1 MSSDRLEL
9 ADDRGDT
16 GAVPPPLP
24 PDDPEAWYAPDVRS
38 QTEVHPGVVVTIR
51 DAGDGG
57 VDDEA
62 FVYEVREPGLT
73 GHEREELVRVESY
86 FADANLDRPR
96 TREGAVERMTD
107 GFDPKH
113 RRVLDRLV
121 DASPAQHR
129 RIAYHAL
136 SRLGCLDELTPY
148 ALDDRIEVADVAD
161 DEVVVH
167 TEDFAPAATD
177 LPADPDYLERFA
189 SERLDRHTVSFHEF
203 EIPVVVYRENL
214 LGADPFDVK
223 YAVREPDL
231 LPGDA
236 ELVSECK
243 DRIWETDV
251 DGVVDDS
258 AGFVRERAQE
268 LLSRRLTARNT
279 RAWLAATRHR
289 LRSGLAEWGL
299 AVPPVADR
307 YADDRLDDL
316 VYYVLRDYVGYGELT
331 IPIRDPHLEDIE
343 ANRVGERVK
352 VVPRD
357 DLAGDDRVPTN
368 LVFEEESEFTNV
380 VKQLA
385 ADDGTELNAANPS
398 AKVNLSPPGV
408 EETIRCAVALPVVSE
423 DGPHISIRK
432 QASEVLTPVDL
443 LEYGSISTELVALLW
458 HLYEVHG
465 VVLFCGPTGVGKT
478 TLMNAHMP
486 FIAYRDRPVSIDEGS
501 REVWLPHETGV
512 SLTTREHQDEYKRVS
527 MADLMTETNYLN
539 PDVELIAEINTPES
553 FQTFAEVLNTGHG
566 VIGTTHAGD
575 VETLV
580 NRIVEQN
587 VPTYLLDEVDLLV
600 FPRHVDGERYVGEVV
615 EFVDE
620 DRFREFE
627 RERDDDKCGVVRK
640 DDATVYWNTVASRRH
655 DGTYDFAYE
664 HPALGDE
671 ERQCRTTVFE
681 GIAEAVDQPVD
692 SVEES
697 FHRKHRYVRY
707 LERDGITDGDD
718 LFAFLADLWTDEAAT
733 VERLQRRTPP
743 GFGRGRPLDLPTDTE
758 DESGGETVV
767 GPDSGP
773 PPAGR
778 RRASSPADESA
789 DATVDWDETPE
800 GPIDVFDSST
810 DGVDDPIDESRDAKP
825 GTSDPDGP
833 RTDESGNADDGTAAG
848 RIDPS
853 GEEDDD

>member
-1 MSSDRLEL
+1 MSSDGLEL
-9 ADDRGDT
+9 ADDRGST

-51 DAGDGG
+51 DATGRTDDGPTPG
-57 VDDEA
+57 TDGQAGRPGESPARRSDEA
-62 FVYEVREPGLT
+62 FVYEAREPSLT

-96 TREGAVERMTD
+96 TREGAVERMTE

-121 DASPAQHR
+121 DASPTQRR

-148 ALDDRIEVADVAD
+148 ALDERIDVADVAD
-161 DEVVVH
+161 DQVVVH
-167 TEDFAPAATD
+167 TENFAPARTD
-177 LPADPDYLERFA
+177 LPTDPDYLERFA
-189 SERLDRHTVSFHEF
+189 SERLDRHTVTFHEF
-203 EIPVVVYRENL
+203 EVPVVVYRENL

-243 DRIWETDV
+243 DRIWETEV

-258 AGFVRERAQE
+258 ADFVRGRAEE

-307 YADDRLDDL
+307 YAEDRLDDL

-331 IPIRDPHLEDIE
+331 IPIRDPNLEDIE

-368 LVFEEESEFTNV
+368 LTFDDETEFTNV

-478 TLMNAHMP
+478 TLMNA
-486 FIAYRDRPVSIDEGS
+486 RS
-501 REVWLPHETGV
+501 W
-512 SLTTREHQDEYKRVS
+512 
-527 MADLMTETNYLN
+527 
-539 PDVELIAEINTPES
+539 
-553 FQTFAEVLNTGHG
+553 
-566 VIGTTHAGD
+566 
-575 VETLV
+575 
-580 NRIVEQN
+580 
-587 VPTYLLDEVDLLV
+587 DLLV
-600 FPRHVDGERYVGEVV
+600 DY
-615 EFVDE
+615 
-620 DRFREFE
+620 
-627 RERDDDKCGVVRK
+627 
-640 DDATVYWNTVASRRH
+640 YWV
-655 DGTYDFAYE
+655 
-664 HPALGDE
+664 
-671 ERQCRTTVFE
+671 CRTANIRNQV
-681 GIAEAVDQPVD
+681 
-692 SVEES
+692 
-697 FHRKHRYVRY
+697 
-707 LERDGITDGDD
+707 
-718 LFAFLADLWTDEAAT
+718 
-733 VERLQRRTPP
+733 
-743 GFGRGRPLDLPTDTE
+743 
-758 DESGGETVV
+758 
-767 GPDSGP
+767 
-773 PPAGR
+773 
-778 RRASSPADESA
+778 SA
-789 DATVDWDETPE
+789 
-800 GPIDVFDSST
+800 IF
-810 DGVDDPIDESRDAKP
+810 
-825 GTSDPDGP
+825 
-833 RTDESGNADDGTAAG
+833 
-848 RIDPS
+848 
-853 GEEDDD
+853 